1 MIDADNSGNFSSDEI
16 FTAAGIGALT
26 TGFAYYFVC
35 VLGIALSIYLLNK
48 YIHKYRLVDTES
60 LNMEVGQAQRM
71 NMGAQALARACSAEL
86 VTIDGLIE
94 ETETLTSRSIRTKK
108 VITKLTEILQKN
120 RIRLIQKKE
129 SAQATMVRAE
139 SDVIAATDLL
149 ENKHTQLASID
160 GSELQLKKK
169 LGKSSSAYILPDIWH
184 TCVDEPL
191 FDTSHLFCDS
201 ISSAFHHISNI
212 SKKKKNSFALSP
224 LPFL

>member
-169 LGKSSSAYILPDIWH
+169 LGKSSSAYILPDIWN

-191 FDTSHLFCDS
+191 FDTSHLFV
-201 ISSAFHHISNI
+201 IQYRLLFITFQ
-212 SKKKKNSFALSP
+212 KKNSFALSP

>member
-169 LGKSSSAYILPDIWH
+169 LGK
-184 TCVDEPL
+184 
-191 FDTSHLFCDS
+191 
-201 ISSAFHHISNI
+201 
-212 SKKKKNSFALSP
+212 
-224 LPFL
+224 